1 MPTHFTLGKK
11 ERLKSSLTIQNLL
24 KNGKTVSAFPLK
36 IYWNLSTDISQEYPV
51 RMAVSVPKRKFGKAV
66 DRNRIK
72 RRVKESYRRNK
83 DILYQPLLEKGH
95 KIALIVIFQS
105 DETFSSD
112 TLDSLMRKLLH
123 KLAMHFT

>member
-1 MPTHFTLGKK
+1 MPAHFTLGKK

-36 IYWNLSTDISQEYPV
+36 IYWDMSTDISQQYPV

-72 RRVKESYRRNK
+72 RRIKESYRRNK
-83 DILYQPLLEKGH
+83 NILYEPLLEKDH
-95 KIALIVIFQS
+95 KIALMILFQS
-105 DETFSSD
+105 DESLSSD
-112 TLDSLMRKLLH
+112 KLDSLMRKLLQ
-123 KLAMHFT
+123 KLAMHLP